1 MQQIPPQQEVRS
13 RVSKETRVTN
23 RHRHSDVSAVL
34 RKSKQ
39 TSQVRQSVLRTLS
52 PNRPFFCNHR
62 TSKRR
67 RRRES
72 CRRCLRF
79 PCSVVP
85 PNSPGAYVFC
95 TCICILLTL
104 RMYQSKSGIEGCRV
118 QYTYQIQRK
127 NPGSSLSLKY
137 TTK

>member
-52 PNRPFFCNHR
+52 PNRQFFCNQR

-72 CRRCLRF
+72 CRRCLLKIPVLCCPAQLPRR
-79 PCSVVP
+79 
-85 PNSPGAYVFC
+85 
-95 TCICILLTL
+95 IRILY
-104 RMYQSKSGIEGCRV
+104 MY
-118 QYTYQIQRK
+118 
-127 NPGSSLSLKY
+127 LY
-137 TTK
+137 TTYAPYVSKQVGNRGLSCTVYVSNTKEKSRQ